1 MSNLDNYSFNVYPQV
16 FAENDPLLKIGQ
28 RVIFN
33 DGNGYTLDTRV
44 LKLSTNLDFAYVQ
57 NVTVGNQAIKGTLTQ
72 LKEDVQTIVASG
84 GSGGSGGGYS
94 VAQFKNLIQRYG
106 INYFLS
112 KVDDDTASGN
122 ITFEKNVEVE
132 QNLEVKRTAK
142 FGTDFS
148 ISSDGTAVLGDTT
161 AKDVTLTSITSK
173 DYAKELYNGFSLA
186 PGANGSYKLEI
197 GDLEVWGKASFAQ
210 LEIRKVSYAGG
221 TVVYSNAGSTLK
233 RVASVTDASGNVIA
247 YKCWA
252 VADDGTTQTM
262 NWWTVGMM
270 ALCQTFNVQD
280 GTNTDQ
286 AANHYYWRLVIGKGQ
301 ETLEDGK
308 LYDYILLSNKKTFT
322 GSDAIVPV
330 YTDKCWAEENDKVI
344 IFGSVAVAQC
354 DRAMGTMAEGCDVSK
369 DDGGTAV
376 SSRTFYGY
384 ADGSDAPQADD
395 VIVQVGDQVSW
406 SSKGNLVM
414 ITTYNL
420 NAKGNVPSISMYHAM
435 GNLYAGTDGTANPYQ
450 WKTLTHLFSPEK
462 TLVNSECFQFFTGS
476 EDNVVSPISTTY
488 DIIPSYDY
496 LKKKDGKAEV
506 EDILFTVNEHYGSN
520 IKTYSTSDE
529 IQSIGLQLK
538 ITTDGKPFTIPCVCD
553 IILSL
558 RASGYENISLD
569 DITAITAFIE
579 KDDVTVAAKDIPVIN
594 DGEDGKD
601 GTSVTIKG
609 SLASTDDLPTSGN
622 TNGDGYMIDG
632 NLWVYTGTT
641 TTDTTHVKGFENV
654 GQIKGEDGKDGT
666 DGQSAYDVVIEGA
679 PLVYETGD
687 NGTVTDLS
695 KSATI
700 HVYQKSNNVTLLF
713 TPAITCTNC
722 EATVKRGL
730 ADTVTIT
737 KIDTQTVSGY
747 TMSQQAGMVDVTL
760 TYGSTTL
767 HAQIPFQVN
776 VVKMMGSFKADSES
790 LKSDYTSFKSTTEG
804 TLSKHESSISQNAD
818 AISMKVSKDDL
829 TAAGID
835 IDSSSVTLYGDQVKV
850 KNGDTTTALF
860 TDGKVTASMLDATQ
874 IVTDGLQAQTIDAK
888 NATIKNLTVE
898 SANVTGKVTASSGKI
913 GGLSISGDALTNAG
927 FNNDAFIVMRNDT
940 HSTFVG
946 IGGNVLPAS
955 LGGTR
960 STARF
965 ENNDTTGFT
974 GYDTNYAIIA
984 EASGATD
991 NSALCINGGY
1001 IEGLRIKTRTY
1012 STVQAIPRGVNCALL
1027 NVEGTFTLPDMRKQD
1042 DGYVLYVRHLALGNG
1057 VKIKAGKAVN
1067 TSGVTKTAY
1076 LLEGATPFSTEW
1088 TVGAAGDTVMLV
1100 YQRGLTNSALDSN
1113 TYEGCWLIMKMPRDW

>member
-1 MSNLDNYSFNVYPQV
+1 MIEVKQYKK
-16 FAENDPLLKIGQ
+16 A
-28 RVIFN
+28 
-33 DGNGYTLDTRV
+33 
-44 LKLSTNLDFAYVQ
+44 
-57 NVTVGNQAIKGTLTQ
+57 KGTGTS
-72 LKEDVQTIVASG
+72 TGG
-84 GSGGSGGGYS
+84 GSTTY
-94 VAQFKNLIQRYG
+94 VTTTNAQYASEAGHASEADSAKKASEADWAKKADAANTASTARTASYATTAARAVTASEIDKNATVLNDY
-106 INYFLS
+106 LS
-112 KVDDDTASGN
+112 STDDDEAEGH
-122 ITFEKNVEVE
+122 ITFKAGATV
-132 QNLEVKRTAK
+132 
-142 FGTDFS
+142 DS
-148 ISSDGTAVLGDTT
+148 IKSSDLDR
-161 AKDVTLTSITSK
+161 DLFQ
-173 DYAKELYNGFSLA
+173 GFSLA

-330 YTDKCWAEENDKVI
+330 YTDKCWAEQNDKVI

-476 EDNVVSPISTTY
+476 EDNVVSPITTTY
-488 DIIPSYDY
+488 DIIPSVAY
-496 LKKKDGKAEV
+496 LKKVYGTAV
-506 EDILFTVNEHYGSN
+506 ELDIQFYVNKHYGSDVEQVEPSGFL
-520 IKTYSTSDE
+520 KLSVSTEDETYSGMTY
-529 IQSIGLQLK
+529 IGSVN
-538 ITTDGKPFTIPCVCD
+538 TTLV
-553 IILSL
+553 
-558 RASGYENISLD
+558 RSGHVAVSLD

-579 KDDVTVAAKDIPVIN
+579 KDGVTVAQCDIPVIN

-609 SLASTDDLPTSGN
+609 SLTSTDDLPTSGN

-632 NLWVYTGTT
+632 YLWVYTGTT

-654 GQIKGEDGKDGT
+654 GQIKGDPGKDGKDGT
-666 DGQSAYDVVIEGA
+666 SAYDVVIEGA
-679 PLVYETGD
+679 PLVYETDD
-687 NGTVTDLS
+687 NGIVTDLS

-747 TMSQQAGMVDVTL
+747 TMSQQAGVVDVTL
-760 TYGSTTL
+760 TCGSTTL

-776 VVKMMGSFKADSES
+776 VVKMMGSFKADSAS

-804 TLSKHESSISQNAD
+804 TLSKHESSISQNAEN
-818 AISMKVSKDDL
+818 INLKVSKDDL

-835 IDSSSVTLYGDQVKV
+835 IDSGSVTLYGDQVKV
-850 KNGDTTTALF
+850 KNGDITTALF
-860 TDGKVTASMLDATQ
+860 TDGKVTASMINATQ